1 MGHLPIYIENYQLN
15 RESDQRISDMSGSP
29 TQAGEEAGWTNL
41 KSEKKIEMFYPPD

>member
-1 MGHLPIYIENYQLN
+1 MGHLPRYIENHKLT
-15 RESDQRISDMSGSP
+15 RQRISDMSGSP